1 MCAPDAPSPRSRGSP
16 RRRVRMRPSSSR
28 SVTVWSFTPATSAF
42 RLFTHPRPWSFAGSG
57 RYASKCRSLQSAYYE
72 HRPAVRIASC
82 AAASRCVAVR
92 GDPPSVRGEFPY
104 PLGTGRPNDPRNARG
119 QPATLRRPGLS
130 RVHLPPPRKR
140 TSSARC
146 RGRSGWF
153 ESRWPSEKMG
163 VGSPIGRGTADG
175 GPKEHRPIVTEQDG
189 RTKRNP

>member
-1 MCAPDAPSPRSRGSP
+1 MAAMCAPDAPSPRSRGSP

-119 QPATLRRPGLS
+119 QTATLRRPGLS
-130 RVHLPPPRKR
+130 RVHLPHRG
-140 TSSARC
+140 SAR
-146 RGRSGWF
+146 RQQGA
-153 ESRWPSEKMG
+153 
-163 VGSPIGRGTADG
+163 VDA
-175 GPKEHRPIVTEQDG
+175 QDG
-189 RTKRNP
+189 LRAAGLRRRWALEARWDAERRTAGRRNTARP